1 MLKVKLVNYDELPE
15 DIKKDYSRHCEY
27 SCFLLIY
34 YRNKL
39 LFTECDAME
48 PEDAG
53 FYRDLNWIPEIIEK
67 AYKLGLK
74 DGNSLDYLE

>member
-15 DIKKDYSRHCEY
+15 DIKKDYSRHCED

-39 LFTECDAME
+39 LFVESDAME
-48 PEDAG
+48 PEDAR
-53 FYRDLNWIPEIIEK
+53 FCRDLSWIPEQIEK

-74 DGNSLDYLE
+74 DGNSLDYIE